1 MPKRQKSAETRA
13 KEKNLRSQLQQ
24 NKLKMQQISD
34 KIVAEKRSMTPEEET
49 EMANLRT
56 ANQQLGVQLDILE
69 TPDYVP
75 TQERADRDEATAEI
89 LHSMCNMRGVPE
101 KYGYLRAAG
110 YPNCMIIPASEAEAS
125 RILAR
130 ADDEPAQAQE
140 PVIQTLN
147 TVTPIVPITMHDIVE
162 PLSHLLIY
170 DKVGLRVQH
179 GIEGQWNFP
188 VVSGVEATFLGEN
201 VEVTDS
207 KLDFSKITP
216 EPKRYSISIPVSN
229 LAMIQSVGLRQIVIN
244 SISTGVANLIN
255 KVTFSTS
262 QIGQAATFPTGPFV
276 GCDSVNAAATKITY
290 AEAVALKYAVIGKG
304 VLGAEFG
311 CYVCT
316 PETYAELATTPKDAG
331 SGLMVLQDGKID
343 GTPVFYT
350 TDFDANKLGFGIF
363 SYDVCGFFGQQR
375 LGFDATSKDALKQ
388 DMTWF
393 VLNGHMDLKALRTE
407 AFAYITKH
415 N

>member
-1 MPKRQKSAETRA
+1 MSAETRA
-13 KEKNLRSQLQQ
+13 KQKNLRSQLDA

-34 KIVAEKRSMTPEEET
+34 KLVAEKRGLTDEET
-49 EMANLRT
+49 TEMRNLRN
-56 ANQQLGVQLDILE
+56 ANQQLAVQLDILE
-69 TPDYVP
+69 TPDYEPV
-75 TQERADRDEATAEI
+75 QERADREQATAEI
-89 LHSMCNMRGVPE
+89 LVAMRSNRGLPD
-101 KYGYLRAAG
+101 KYGYLRATED
-110 YPNCMIIPASEAEAS
+110 PNCMIIPTSDQEAD
-125 RILAR
+125 RIVAR
-130 ADDEPAQAQE
+130 AAGD
-140 PVIQTLN
+140 IQTLN
-147 TVTPIVPITMHDIVE
+147 TVTPIVPITMHDIIE

-170 DKVGLRVQH
+170 DKVGLRMQN

-229 LAMIQSVGLRQIVIN
+229 LAMIQATGLRSIVIT

-255 KVTFSTS
+255 KITFSTS
-262 QIGQAATFPTGPFV
+262 QIGEAATFPTGPFV
-276 GCDSVNAAATKITY
+276 GAASINGAAKVFSF
-290 AEAVALKYAVIGKG
+290 AEAVALKYSVIGKG
-304 VLGAEFG
+304 VLGEFG

-316 PETYAELATTPKDAG
+316 PETYAELATTPRDAG

-350 TDFDANKLGFGIF
+350 TDFDADKLGFGIF

-375 LGFDATSKDALKQ
+375 LGFDSTSKEAMKR

-393 VLNGHMDLKALRTE
+393 VLNGHMDLKALRQE
-407 AFAYITKH
+407 AFAYIKKKTT
-415 N
+415 

>member
-1 MPKRQKSAETRA
+1 MPKKKMSAETRA
-13 KEKNLRSQLQQ
+13 KQKNLRSQLDA

-34 KIVAEKRSMTPEEET
+34 KLVAEKRGLTDEET
-49 EMANLRT
+49 TEMRNLRN
-56 ANQQLGVQLDILE
+56 ANQQLAVQLDILE
-69 TPDYVP
+69 TPDYEPV
-75 TQERADRDEATAEI
+75 QERADREQATAEI
-89 LHSMCNMRGVPE
+89 LVAMRSNRGLPD
-101 KYGYLRAAG
+101 KYGYLRAMED
-110 YPNCMIIPASEAEAS
+110 PNCMIIPTSDQEAD
-125 RILAR
+125 RIVAR
-130 ADDEPAQAQE
+130 AAGD
-140 PVIQTLN
+140 IQTLN
-147 TVTPIVPITMHDIVE
+147 TVTPIVPITMHDIIE

-170 DKVGLRVQH
+170 DKVGLRMQN

-229 LAMIQSVGLRQIVIN
+229 LAMIQATGLRSIVIT

-255 KVTFSTS
+255 KITFSTS
-262 QIGQAATFPTGPFV
+262 QIGEAATFPTGPFV
-276 GCDSVNAAATKITY
+276 GAASINGAAKTFSF
-290 AEAVALKYAVIGKG
+290 AEAVALKYSVIGKG

-316 PETYAELATTPKDAG
+316 PETYAELATTPRDAG

-350 TDFDANKLGFGIF
+350 TDFDADKLGFGIF

-375 LGFDATSKDALKQ
+375 LGFDSTSKEAMKR

-393 VLNGHMDLKALRTE
+393 VLNGHMDLKALRQE
-407 AFAYITKH
+407 AFAYIKKKTT
-415 N
+415 

>member
-1 MPKRQKSAETRA
+1 MPKKKMSAETRA
-13 KEKNLRSQLQQ
+13 KQKNLRSQLDA

-34 KIVAEKRSMTPEEET
+34 KLVAEKRGLTEDETT
-49 EMANLRT
+49 EMRNLRN
-56 ANQQLGVQLDILE
+56 ANQQLAVQLDILE
-69 TPDYVP
+69 TPDYEPV
-75 TQERADRDEATAEI
+75 QERADREQATAEI
-89 LHSMCNMRGVPE
+89 LVAMRSNRGLPD
-101 KYGYLRAAG
+101 KYAYLRATED
-110 YPNCMIIPASEAEAS
+110 PNCMIIPTSDQEAD
-125 RILAR
+125 RIVAR
-130 ADDEPAQAQE
+130 AAGD
-140 PVIQTLN
+140 IQTLN
-147 TVTPIVPITMHDIVE
+147 SVTPIVPITMHDIIG

-170 DKVGLRVQH
+170 DKVGLRMQN

-229 LAMIQSVGLRQIVIN
+229 LAMIQATGLRSIVIT

-255 KVTFSTS
+255 KITFSTS
-262 QIGQAATFPTGPFV
+262 QVGQAATFPTGPFV
-276 GCDSVNAAATKITY
+276 GAASINAAAKTFSF
-290 AEAVALKYAVIGKG
+290 AEAVALKYSVIGKG

-316 PETYAELATTPKDAG
+316 PETYAELATTPRDAG

-350 TDFDANKLGFGIF
+350 TDFDADKLGFGIF

-375 LGFDATSKDALKQ
+375 LGFDSTSKEAMKR

-393 VLNGHMDLKALRTE
+393 VLNGHMDLKALRQE
-407 AFAYITKH
+407 AFAYIKKKTT
-415 N
+415 

>member
-1 MPKRQKSAETRA
+1 MSAETRA
-13 KEKNLRSQLQQ
+13 KQKNLRSQLDA

-34 KIVAEKRSMTPEEET
+34 KLVAEKRGLTDEET
-49 EMANLRT
+49 TEMRNLRN
-56 ANQQLGVQLDILE
+56 ANQQLAVQLDILE
-69 TPDYVP
+69 TPDYEPV
-75 TQERADRDEATAEI
+75 QERADREQATAEI
-89 LHSMCNMRGVPE
+89 LVAMRSNRGLPD
-101 KYGYLRAAG
+101 KYGYLRATED
-110 YPNCMIIPASEAEAS
+110 PNCMIIPTSDQEADC
-125 RILAR
+125 IVAR
-130 ADDEPAQAQE
+130 AAGD
-140 PVIQTLN
+140 IQTLN
-147 TVTPIVPITMHDIVE
+147 TVTPIVPITMHDIIE

-170 DKVGLRVQH
+170 DKVGLRMQN

-229 LAMIQSVGLRQIVIN
+229 LAMIQATGLRSIVIT

-255 KVTFSTS
+255 KITFSTS
-262 QIGQAATFPTGPFV
+262 QIGEAATFPTGPFV
-276 GCDSVNAAATKITY
+276 GAASINGAAKVFSF
-290 AEAVALKYAVIGKG
+290 AEAVALKYSVIGKG

-316 PETYAELATTPKDAG
+316 PETYAELATTPRDAG

-350 TDFDANKLGFGIF
+350 TDFDADKLGFGIF

-375 LGFDATSKDALKQ
+375 LGFDSTSKEAMKR

-393 VLNGHMDLKALRTE
+393 VLNGHMDLKALRQE
-407 AFAYITKH
+407 AFAYIKKKTT
-415 N
+415 

>member
-1 MPKRQKSAETRA
+1 MSAETRA
-13 KEKNLRSQLQQ
+13 KQKNLRSQLDA

-34 KIVAEKRSMTPEEET
+34 KLVAEKRGLTDEET
-49 EMANLRT
+49 TEMRNLRN
-56 ANQQLGVQLDILE
+56 ANQQLAVQLDILE
-69 TPDYVP
+69 TPDYEPV
-75 TQERADRDEATAEI
+75 QERADREQATAEI
-89 LHSMCNMRGVPE
+89 LVAMRSNRGLPD
-101 KYGYLRAAG
+101 KYGYLRATED
-110 YPNCMIIPASEAEAS
+110 PNCMIIPTSDQEAD
-125 RILAR
+125 RIVAR
-130 ADDEPAQAQE
+130 AAGD
-140 PVIQTLN
+140 IQTLN
-147 TVTPIVPITMHDIVE
+147 TVTPIVPITMHDIIE

-170 DKVGLRVQH
+170 DKVGLRMQN

-229 LAMIQSVGLRQIVIN
+229 LAMIQATGLRSIVIT

-255 KVTFSTS
+255 KITFSTS
-262 QIGQAATFPTGPFV
+262 QIGEAATFPTGPFV
-276 GCDSVNAAATKITY
+276 GTASINGAAKTFSF
-290 AEAVALKYAVIGKG
+290 AEAVALKYSVIGKG

-316 PETYAELATTPKDAG
+316 PETYAELATTPRDAG

-350 TDFDANKLGFGIF
+350 TDFDADKLGFGIF

-375 LGFDATSKDALKQ
+375 LGFDSTSKEAMKR

-393 VLNGHMDLKALRTE
+393 VLNGHMDLKALRQE
-407 AFAYITKH
+407 AFAYIKKKTT
-415 N
+415 